1 MVLRRITARAALLLC
16 FLFATSAAADVA
28 DDWASGRQAFA
39 TGDYDSALLYFEM
52 ARDAGQSGVAIHY
65 NIAVCQF
72 KLERFDD
79 AGTTFRH
86 IADNFPK
93 MQGLAEYNLGLVE
106 RRLGNTR
113 AAQEHFIRAWEL
125 SPDDEKVRALAIAML
140 DDIVPAA
147 EEPKRWFGSFGLR
160 AGHDDNVALRD
171 SLGLPAGVT
180 AESPMADLFVALRGA
195 PAFLGGFMF
204 DASAYA
210 VAYPDADDF
219 DQSEFRLGG
228 LYTWR
233 PGDWRLEGS
242 AHYVYGTLGG
252 SGFEREIA
260 LGARAVRYLG
270 DNAALDFQYRYDDI
284 DEDDPLFAGIAGTRQ
299 RADLRYRWYRGDHTV
314 ILRLGAENNDRLD
327 AGVSPSRT
335 RFQADYRYQPV
346 DGWGFETG
354 FGFRNSDY
362 DDLET
367 PRTEDLTS
375 ISAALTRTV
384 AEVWMFAL
392 QYQYSENDSSDP
404 VFSYERNLITL
415 GVLRTF

>member
-1 MVLRRITARAALLLC
+1 MVLRRITALAALLLC
-16 FLFATSAAADVA
+16 HAFAPPAIADVA
-28 DDWASGRQAFA
+28 EDWASGQQAFA
-39 TGDYDSALLYFEM
+39 AGDFESALLFFEI
-52 ARDAGQSGVAIHY
+52 ARDGGQEGVAVHY

-72 KLERFDD
+72 KLSRFDD
-79 AGTTFRH
+79 ARNTFRY
-86 IADNFPK
+86 IADNYPR
-93 MQGLAEYNLGLVE
+93 MEGLAEYNLGLVE
-106 RRLGNTR
+106 RQLGNTR
-113 AAQEHFIRAWEL
+113 SAQEHFIRAWEL
-125 SPDDEKVRALAIAML
+125 SPDDDKIRALAIAML
-140 DDIVPAA
+140 DDIVPPE
-147 EEPKRWFGSFGLR
+147 EEPRKWFGSFGLR

-180 AESPMADLFVALRGA
+180 AESPMADLFVALRGS
-195 PAFLGGFMF
+195 PVFVGGFMF

-210 VAYPDADDF
+210 VAYTDADDF

-228 LYTWR
+228 LYVWR

-270 DNAALDFQYRYDDI
+270 DEAALDVQYRYDDI
-284 DEDDPLFAGIAGTRQ
+284 EEDDPLFAGIAGTRQ
-299 RADLRYRWYRGDHTV
+299 RIDLRYRWYRGNHTV

-327 AGVSPSRT
+327 AGVSPSRS
-335 RFQADYRYQPV
+335 RVQADYRYQPD
-346 DGWGFETG
+346 DGWGFEAG
-354 FGFRNSDY
+354 FGFRASDY

-367 PRTEDLTS
+367 PRSEDLTS
-375 ISAALTRTV
+375 VSAALTRTV

-404 VFSYERNLITL
+404 EFSYERNLITL